1 MTRRA
6 LMIALA
12 MLSLLG
18 FSASGQTETAAG
30 NVECPPALVCIS
42 REAAI
47 KALQDSDR
55 VKALE
60 AEMVVKDQAIA
71 DLKKLLDDIR
81 LELARTSGQLT
92 GEQQTNVQNRAIID
106 LLLKS
111 AKKKCMPFS
120 ICF

>member
-12 MLSLLG
+12 MLSFLG
-18 FSASGQTETAAG
+18 FSASGQTETAG
-30 NVECPPALVCIS
+30 NVDCPPALVCIS